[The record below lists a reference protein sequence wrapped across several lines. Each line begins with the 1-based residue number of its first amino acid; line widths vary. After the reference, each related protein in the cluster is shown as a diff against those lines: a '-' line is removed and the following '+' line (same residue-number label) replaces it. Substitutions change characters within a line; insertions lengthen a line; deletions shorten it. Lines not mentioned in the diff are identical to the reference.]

1 MSAADRKTV
10 TLPLD
15 VYEQLK
21 AEATIEDLT
30 LVQMVRRA
38 LRVHA
43 IAAKY
48 AAIYGE
54 AQAETEDVSS

>member
-1 MSAADRKTV
+1 MPSDRKTV

-15 VYEQLK
+15 VYEQLR

-30 LVQMVRRA
+30 LVGMIRRA

-48 AAIYGE
+48 HAIYAE
-54 AQAETEDVSS
+54 AQS

>member
-21 AEATIEDLT
+21 AEASIEDLT
-30 LVQMVRRA
+30 LVGMIRRA
-38 LRVHA
+38 LQVHA

-48 AAIYGE
+48 SAVYGE
-54 AQAETEDVSS
+54 AQAERGAHT